1 MFKTVSL
8 AVVSALCISASAV
21 AAPHSASGIILTY
34 DLNKDESLPLEEFVD
49 ARRARFNASD
59 TNKDGVLD
67 ESEYVYEWEGKV
79 EKRLAEDRKAS
90 VKQTHIRFHAV
101 DSNDDE
107 FITIDEV
114 NAVGERSF
122 SRMDSDNDGVVAL
135 GDPEPAPRRSASQEK
150 DDKPELVQ
158 PKTVI
163 TSLQSKNTCL
173 SLKTDWMQRSR
184 KPMKGKLNKLTFAL
198 KFLIQTRMAK

>member
-122 SRMDSDNDGVVAL
+122 SRMEIGRAHV
-135 GDPEPAPRRSASQEK
+135 
-150 DDKPELVQ
+150 
-158 PKTVI
+158 
-163 TSLQSKNTCL
+163 
-173 SLKTDWMQRSR
+173 
-184 KPMKGKLNKLTFAL
+184 
-198 KFLIQTRMAK
+198 

>member
-59 TNKDGVLD
+59 SNKDGVLD

-79 EKRLAEDRKAS
+79 E
-90 VKQTHIRFHAV
+90 
-101 DSNDDE
+101 N
-107 FITIDEV
+107 
-114 NAVGERSF
+114 G
-122 SRMDSDNDGVVAL
+122 
-135 GDPEPAPRRSASQEK
+135 
-150 DDKPELVQ
+150 
-158 PKTVI
+158 
-163 TSLQSKNTCL
+163 
-173 SLKTDWMQRSR
+173 
-184 KPMKGKLNKLTFAL
+184 
-198 KFLIQTRMAK
+198 